1 MIPGDGSRKIT
12 YPGSIESSRGRE
24 GEKSAAGHRHS
35 SHSLIKERMSES
47 VFSEL
52 PKVDCHLLSAPKVDD
67 NLLSEVP
74 KVKGGNPKVTDG
86 NAKVTCGIRK

>member
-1 MIPGDGSRKIT
+1 MPLPR
-12 YPGSIESSRGRE
+12 
-24 GEKSAAGHRHS
+24 
-35 SHSLIKERMSES
+35 IKVRMSEL

-52 PKVDCHLLSAPKVDD
+52 PKVDWHLLSDPKVDD

-74 KVKGGNPKVTDG
+74 KVMGGNPKVTDG

>member
-1 MIPGDGSRKIT
+1 
-12 YPGSIESSRGRE
+12 
-24 GEKSAAGHRHS
+24 
-35 SHSLIKERMSES
+35 MSES

-52 PKVDCHLLSAPKVDD
+52 PKVDWHLLSDPKVDD

-74 KVKGGNPKVTDG
+74 KVMGGNPKVTDG

>member
-1 MIPGDGSRKIT
+1 MYIDSP
-12 YPGSIESSRGRE
+12 SSTST
-24 GEKSAAGHRHS
+24 KLSTVMTS
-35 SHSLIKERMSES
+35 STVISTTSERIKVRMSES

>member
-1 MIPGDGSRKIT
+1 MT
-12 YPGSIESSRGRE
+12 
-24 GEKSAAGHRHS
+24 
-35 SHSLIKERMSES
+35 IKERMSES

>member
-1 MIPGDGSRKIT
+1 
-12 YPGSIESSRGRE
+12 
-24 GEKSAAGHRHS
+24 
-35 SHSLIKERMSES
+35 MSES

-74 KVKGGNPKVTDG
+74 KVKGGNPKVMDG